1 MSVLLRLATAL
12 WGLIVGAIADAV
24 EWLRKPGSKI
34 KVVCAV
40 LAFGFMV
47 AGLSAYEK
55 EQRIQDLSAQ
65 VVRVRADWKA
75 DTARLQSDVE
85 ERDARL
91 AEVAETLRAEAQK
104 LEVLKAESAA
114 ALNGLAGK
122 IEAAEKDATT
132 WRERYQQRPD
142 SCKAALELLDSACP
156 ALKGY

>member
-1 MSVLLRLATAL
+1 MSVLIRLATSL
-12 WGLIVGAIADAV
+12 WGLIVGAVADAV

-34 KVVCAV
+34 KVICAV

-65 VVRVRADWKA
+65 VVKVREDWKA
-75 DTARLQSDVE
+75 DAARLQSDVDQ
-85 ERDARL
+85 RDARL
-91 AEVAETLRAEAQK
+91 AEVAETLRVEAQK
-104 LEVLKAESAA
+104 LEALKAESAA

-142 SCKAALELLDSACP
+142 TCKAALELLDSACP
-156 ALKGY
+156 DLKGY

>member
-65 VVRVRADWKA
+65 VVKVRADWKA

-142 SCKAALELLDSACP
+142 SCKAALELLDSACS

>member
-1 MSVLLRLATAL
+1 MSVLIRFATSL
-12 WGLIVGAIADAV
+12 WGLIVGAVADAV

-34 KVVCAV
+34 KVICAV

-65 VVRVRADWKA
+65 VVKVREDWKA
-75 DTARLQSDVE
+75 DAARLQSDVDQ
-85 ERDARL
+85 RDARL
-91 AEVAETLRAEAQK
+91 AEVAETLRVEAQK

-114 ALNGLAGK
+114 ALNGLAGR

>member
-65 VVRVRADWKA
+65 VVKVRADWKA

>member
-65 VVRVRADWKA
+65 VVKVRSDWKA
-75 DTARLQSDVE
+75 DTDRLQSDVE
-85 ERDARL
+85 QRDARL

-104 LEVLKAESAA
+104 LQVLKAESAA

>member
-65 VVRVRADWKA
+65 VVKVRADWKA

-91 AEVAETLRAEAQK
+91 AEVADTLRAEALK
-104 LEVLKAESAA
+104 LEALKAESAA

>member
-65 VVRVRADWKA
+65 VVKVRADWKA

-91 AEVAETLRAEAQK
+91 ADVAETLRAEAQK
-104 LEVLKAESAA
+104 LEALKAESAA

-156 ALKGY
+156 APKGY

>member
-65 VVRVRADWKA
+65 VVKVRADWKA

-142 SCKAALELLDSACP
+142 SCQAALELLDSACP
-156 ALKGY
+156 GLMGY

>member
-1 MSVLLRLATAL
+1 MSVLLQLATAL

-65 VVRVRADWKA
+65 VVKVRADWKA

-91 AEVAETLRAEAQK
+91 ADVAETLRAEAQK
-104 LEVLKAESAA
+104 LEALKAESAA

-132 WRERYQQRPD
+132 WRERYQKRPD
-142 SCKAALELLDSACP
+142 SCQAALELLDSACP
-156 ALKGY
+156 GLMGY

>member
-65 VVRVRADWKA
+65 VVKVRADWKA
-75 DTARLQSDVE
+75 DTARLQSDVA

-91 AEVAETLRAEAQK
+91 AEVAGTLRAEARK
-104 LEVLKAESAA
+104 LEALKAESAA

-122 IEAAEKDATT
+122 IEAAEKNAYT
-132 WRERYQQRPD
+132 WRERYQERPD
-142 SCKAALELLDSACP
+142 SCQAALELLDSACP
-156 ALKGY
+156 GLMGY

>member
-1 MSVLLRLATAL
+1 MSTLIRLARAL
-12 WGLIVGAIADAV
+12 WELIVGAIADTA

-34 KVVCAV
+34 KVVCAI

-65 VVRVRADWKA
+65 VVKVRADWKA

-104 LEVLKAESAA
+104 LEALKAESAA
-114 ALNGLAGK
+114 ALNGLAGR

-156 ALKGY
+156 ALRGY

>member
-65 VVRVRADWKA
+65 VVKVRADWKA

-91 AEVAETLRAEAQK
+91 ADVAETLRAEAQK
-104 LEVLKAESAA
+104 LEALKAESAA

>member
-1 MSVLLRLATAL
+1 MSVLIRLATAL
-12 WGLIVGAIADAV
+12 WGLIVGALADAV

-65 VVRVRADWKA
+65 VVKVRADWKA

-104 LEVLKAESAA
+104 LEALKAESAA

-132 WRERYQQRPD
+132 WRERYRQRPD

>member
-1 MSVLLRLATAL
+1 MSVLIRLATSL
-12 WGLIVGAIADAV
+12 WGLIVGAVADAV

-34 KVVCAV
+34 KVICAV

-65 VVRVRADWKA
+65 VVKVREDWKA
-75 DTARLQSDVE
+75 DAARLQSDVDQ
-85 ERDARL
+85 RDARL

-104 LEVLKAESAA
+104 LEVMKAESAA

-122 IEAAEKDATT
+122 IEAAEKAATT

-142 SCKAALELLDSACP
+142 TCKAALELLDSACP

>member
-1 MSVLLRLATAL
+1 MSVLILLATSL
-12 WGLIVGAIADAV
+12 WGLIVGAVADAV

-34 KVVCAV
+34 KVICAV

-65 VVRVRADWKA
+65 VVKVREDWKA
-75 DTARLQSDVE
+75 DAARLQSDVDQ
-85 ERDARL
+85 RDARL

-104 LEVLKAESAA
+104 LEVMKAESAA

-142 SCKAALELLDSACP
+142 TCKAALELLDSACP

>member
-1 MSVLLRLATAL
+1 MSVLIRLATAL

-24 EWLRKPGSKI
+24 EWLRMPGSKI
-34 KVVCAV
+34 KVVCGV

-65 VVRVRADWKA
+65 VVKVRADWKA

-85 ERDARL
+85 RRDARL
-91 AEVAETLRAEAQK
+91 AEVATTLRAEAEK
-104 LEVLKAESAA
+104 LEALKAESAA
-114 ALNGLAGK
+114 ALVGLASK
-122 IEAAEKDATT
+122 IEAAEKDAAT
-132 WRERYQQRPD
+132 WKAQYEQRPD
-142 SCKAALELLDSACP
+142 TCRAALELLDSACP

>member
-1 MSVLLRLATAL
+1 MSGLIRLSTAL
-12 WGLIVGAIADAV
+12 WGLIVDALTEAV
-24 EWLRKPGSKI
+24 VWLRKPGSKI

-65 VVRVRADWKA
+65 VVKVRADWKA

-85 ERDARL
+85 ERDTRL
-91 AEVAETLRAEAQK
+91 AEVAVTLRAEAQK
-104 LEVLKAESAA
+104 LEAMKAESAA
-114 ALNGLAGK
+114 ALNGLAVK

>member
-1 MSVLLRLATAL
+1 MSVLIRLATAL
-12 WGLIVGAIADAV
+12 WGLIVGAVADAV

-65 VVRVRADWKA
+65 VVKVRADWKA

-85 ERDARL
+85 QRDARL
-91 AEVAETLRAEAQK
+91 AEIAETLRAEAHK
-104 LEVLKAESAA
+104 LEALKADSAA

>member
-12 WGLIVGAIADAV
+12 WGLIVGAVADAV

-65 VVRVRADWKA
+65 VVKVRADWKA

-85 ERDARL
+85 QRDAQL
-91 AEVAETLRAEAQK
+91 AEVAETLRAEARK
-104 LEVLKAESAA
+104 LEALKAESAA

>member
-1 MSVLLRLATAL
+1 MSVLIRLATSL
-12 WGLIVGAIADAV
+12 WGLIVGAVADAV

-34 KVVCAV
+34 KVICAV

-65 VVRVRADWKA
+65 VVKVREDWKA
-75 DTARLQSDVE
+75 DAARLQSDVDQ
-85 ERDARL
+85 RDARL

-104 LEVLKAESAA
+104 LDALKAESAA

-156 ALKGY
+156 DLKGY

>member
-65 VVRVRADWKA
+65 VVKVRADWKA

-91 AEVAETLRAEAQK
+91 ADVAETLRAEAQK
-104 LEVLKAESAA
+104 LEALKAESAA
-114 ALNGLAGK
+114 ALFSAAGK

>member
-1 MSVLLRLATAL
+1 MSGLIRLATAL
-12 WGLIVGAIADAV
+12 WRLIVDALTEAV
-24 EWLRKPGSKI
+24 VWLRKPGSKI
-34 KVVCAV
+34 KAVCAV

-65 VVRVRADWKA
+65 VVKVRADWKA

-85 ERDARL
+85 ERDTRL
-91 AEVAETLRAEAQK
+91 AEVAATLRAEAQK
-104 LEVLKAESAA
+104 LEAMKAESAA
-114 ALNGLAGK
+114 ALNGLAVK

>member
-1 MSVLLRLATAL
+1 MSVLIRLATAL

-65 VVRVRADWKA
+65 VVKVNADWKA
-75 DTARLQSDVE
+75 DAARLQADVE
-85 ERDARL
+85 DRDERL
-91 AEVAETLRAEAQK
+91 ADVAAALRAEAEK
-104 LEVLKAESAA
+104 LDALKAESAA
-114 ALNGLAGK
+114 ALNGLATK
-122 IEAAEKDATT
+122 IEAAEKDAAT
-132 WRERYQQRPD
+132 WKGQYERRPD
-142 SCKAALELLDSACP
+142 TCKAALELLDSACP

>member
-12 WGLIVGAIADAV
+12 WGLIVGAVADAV

-34 KVVCAV
+34 KVICAV

-65 VVRVRADWKA
+65 VVKVREDWKA
-75 DTARLQSDVE
+75 DAARLQSDVDQ
-85 ERDARL
+85 RDARL

-104 LEVLKAESAA
+104 LEVMKAESAA

-122 IEAAEKDATT
+122 IEAAENDATT

-142 SCKAALELLDSACP
+142 TCKAALELLDSACP

>member
-1 MSVLLRLATAL
+1 MSVLIRLATSL
-12 WGLIVGAIADAV
+12 WGLIVGAVADAV

-34 KVVCAV
+34 KVICAV

-55 EQRIQDLSAQ
+55 EQRIQELSAQ
-65 VVRVRADWKA
+65 VVKVREDWKA
-75 DTARLQSDVE
+75 DAARLQSDVDQ
-85 ERDARL
+85 RDARL

-104 LEVLKAESAA
+104 LDVMKAESAA

-142 SCKAALELLDSACP
+142 TCKAALELLDSACP
-156 ALKGY
+156 DLKGY

>member
-12 WGLIVGAIADAV
+12 WGLIVGAVADAV

-65 VVRVRADWKA
+65 VVKVRADWKA

-85 ERDARL
+85 QRDARL

>member
-1 MSVLLRLATAL
+1 MSVLIRLATSL
-12 WGLIVGAIADAV
+12 WGLIVGAVADAV

-34 KVVCAV
+34 KVICAV

-65 VVRVRADWKA
+65 VVKVREDWKA
-75 DTARLQSDVE
+75 DAARLQSDVDQ
-85 ERDARL
+85 RDARL

-104 LEVLKAESAA
+104 LEVMKAESAA
-114 ALNGLAGK
+114 ALKGLARK

-142 SCKAALELLDSACP
+142 TCKAALELLDSACP